1 MFLTADKLPR
11 AFKDKLATAR
21 RIDIASAWA
30 TFGPGLDLLCAAHKK
45 RGKKIRAIIGT
56 FGNATDPDALE
67 RLQEIGKLCLV
78 DGGGPLFHP
87 KIYIFRN
94 GRTSSVWI
102 GSANFTRAG
111 FGRNEEVVYETGD
124 CEEALK
130 WFEKQWEDHGGRSPV
145 SKIDEYRKRRK
156 RQGVSRTAAK
166 LAGQPEQGL
175 MSRTELLVNA
185 SSWQEY
191 LAALGQCNELWMAE
205 GVKWTVLGNEYSYV
219 HTIDKGKH
227 VAHRKSWVGLD
238 DQERA
243 ILLGLRDDVEG
254 AWGLLGTLTR
264 ATEVKAVFATSNEAQ
279 NRESLKCVREIIERV
294 IMAPDRKFP
303 DIAEKALTQIRD
315 EGGFGF
321 GVGTATRLLTL
332 ARPDRM
338 VSVNSKS
345 RVGLAEAFGLA
356 PSTLGK
362 NYGQLLENLYTA
374 PWYRDPPGLAK
385 RGLQLWNMRAALVDS
400 FVYDP
405 R

>member
-11 AFKDKLATAR
+11 SFKEKLASAR

-45 RGKKIRAIIGT
+45 RRIKIRAIIGT

-67 RLQEIGKLCLV
+67 RLQEIGKLCV
-78 DGGGPLFHP
+78 VVGGGALFHP
-87 KIYIFRN
+87 KIYIFQN
-94 GRTSSVWI
+94 GRASSAWI

-111 FGRNEEVVYETGD
+111 FGRNEEVVYETENCD
-124 CEEALK
+124 EAMK
-130 WFEKQWEDHGGRSPV
+130 WFERQWTDHDGPSC
-145 SKIDEYRKRRK
+145 SSEIDRYRRRRK
-156 RQGVSRTAAK
+156 RQGVSRIAAE
-166 LAGQPEQGL
+166 LAGQPEQGKT
-175 MSRTELLVNA
+175 SRIELLKNA
-185 SSWQEY
+185 GSWDKY
-191 LAALGQCNELWMAE
+191 LEALKQCSRLWTAE
-205 GVKWTVLGNEYSYV
+205 GVKWTVLGNEFSYE
-219 HTIDKGKH
+219 HTIDEGKR
-227 VAHRKSWVGLD
+227 VAHRRSWVDLD

-264 ATEVKAVFATSNEAQ
+264 ATEVKAVFGAPNKDR
-279 NRESLKCVREIIERV
+279 NRETLKCVREVVERV
-294 IMAPDRKFP
+294 IKAPDRKFP
-303 DIAEKALTQIRD
+303 DIAEKALKQIRD

-345 RVGLAEAFGLA
+345 RVGLAETFGLA
-356 PSTLGK
+356 PSNLGK
-362 NYGQLLENLYTA
+362 NYGQLLENLYMA
-374 PWYRDPPGLAK
+374 PWYDDR
-385 RGLQLWNMRAALVDS
+385 RGRGKKWNMRAALVDS